1 MLGISLATMQEKGK
15 PLLNFC
21 LCLSEATMAITT
33 WVTYLAPFGVFSLI
47 CGEILSMEDYRI
59 MFGQMGF
66 YIGTVL
72 TGLTIHGL
80 IVLPLIFSVFTRK
93 LPFKFVANMAG
104 ALTTA
109 FGTASSIATLPVTIK
124 LLEEKN
130 DVDPRIARFAYTM
143 KNIHSLRLDII
154 LVIVL
159 LS

>member
-1 MLGISLATMQEKGK
+1 
-15 PLLNFC
+15 
-21 LCLSEATMAITT
+21 MAITT

-130 DVDPRIARFAYTM
+130 DVDPRIARFT
-143 KNIHSLRLDII
+143 KNTH
-154 LVIVL
+154 
-159 LS
+159 